1 MGLKIFWTD
10 FARQELHKIYS
21 YYKKEAGEMV
31 ARKLV
36 LGIASSTLRLRK
48 TAEIGQREELLA
60 DREQD
65 FRYLIHNNYKIIYW
79 INKDKKIVEIADV
92 FDVRQNPLKLK
103 RNI

>member
-21 YYKKEAGEMV
+21 YYKKEAGEKV

-36 LGIASSTLRLRK
+36 RGIASSTLRLRK
-48 TAEIGQREELLA
+48 IAEIGQREELLA